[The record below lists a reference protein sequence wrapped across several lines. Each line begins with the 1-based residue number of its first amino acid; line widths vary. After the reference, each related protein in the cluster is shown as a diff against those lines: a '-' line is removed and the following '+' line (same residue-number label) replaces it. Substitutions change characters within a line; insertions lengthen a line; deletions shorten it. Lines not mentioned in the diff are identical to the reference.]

1 MDFLKNKKKME
12 EKLNKKEEEQNVE
25 TNKKTT
31 QEADTQELNQDIE
44 NEEEPKADEKAE
56 EKAPEQTAEEKLQAL
71 NDTYLR
77 LMAEFDNYRKRT
89 QRERVEL
96 IKYASEGVISSILPV
111 IDNLER
117 ALANMETSTDIKA
130 EREGIQLIY
139 QQFLQ
144 ILSQRGLKAID
155 TESGDF
161 DTEYHEAITTIPAP
175 KEELK
180 GKILDCTLKGYML
193 GDKVIRH
200 SKVVIGE

>member
-25 TNKKTT
+25 TNEKTT
-31 QEADTQELNQDIE
+31 QETDTQELNQDIE
-44 NEEEPKADEKAE
+44 SEEEPKADEKAE
-56 EKAPEQTAEEKLQAL
+56 EKLQSL

>member
-44 NEEEPKADEKAE
+44 SEETPKAEA
-56 EKAPEQTAEEKLQAL
+56 APEQTAEEKLQSL

-117 ALANMETSTDIKA
+117 ALANMENSTDIKA

-200 SKVVIGE
+200 SKVVVGE

>member
-25 TNKKTT
+25 TNEKTT
-31 QEADTQELNQDIE
+31 QETDTQELNQDIE
-44 NEEEPKADEKAE
+44 NEETTKAAE
-56 EKAPEQTAEEKLQAL
+56 APEQTAEEKLQSL

-117 ALANMETSTDIKA
+117 ALANMENSTDIKA